1 MFASGM
7 PLIAKRQPQISNLS
21 EITIQHRLFHYVYLY
36 TLFIACGT
44 QIQWL
49 ETVYQVEQNK
59 SVFYFVCICRSVSV
73 C

>member
-44 QIQWL
+44 QIQ
-49 ETVYQVEQNK
+49 
-59 SVFYFVCICRSVSV
+59 
-73 C
+73 